1 LDGSLAKE
9 ELDRA
14 QLSRLLEVGR
24 RLVAELDPE
33 AVLEQVLEAAR
44 DLTGA
49 RYAALG
55 ILDEEKRE
63 LERFLFVGI
72 DDETRARIGPL
83 PRGHGILGELISNP
97 EPLRLERISDHPRS
111 YGFPAEHPPMTTF
124 VGTPV
129 MIRGQ
134 VFGNLYLT
142 EKQGGAFTE
151 SDEELLVVLSQWA
164 AIAIDNA
171 RLYQSAQAHRLDL
184 ERAVRGLEATVSLSR
199 ELGGESDL
207 DRVLELVAKRGRA
220 LVDARSILI
229 VLADGQ
235 VLTIA
240 GLAGEVPVELRGSA
254 VELDEPLRE
263 VVQTAASQ
271 RRAGSAMRSLARLGV
286 SADAVLLVPLRARGQ
301 SSGVILAVDRLGKQQ
316 FTSDDELVLS
326 SFGSAAAAAIAATQA
341 LATEKLELSI
351 NASEQERGRWA
362 RELHDETL
370 QELGAL
376 KVMQESALRANE
388 AEGMRAALA
397 RAAEQVERLIGGL
410 QGLITELRP
419 AALDELGS
427 EAAIEALVAN
437 LRERGAPR
445 IETDFDLAYESG
457 RVPTRLVP
465 ELEATIYRIVQE
477 ALNNVIK
484 HADAK
489 SVRVAITEGS
499 GEVKLIVEDDGKGLQ
514 QGSDGQGFGL
524 IGMRERVSLLGGELV
539 VGGGTSGG
547 TRVTA
552 TLPATRVG
560 G

>member
-1 LDGSLAKE
+1 
-9 ELDRA
+9 
-14 QLSRLLEVGR
+14 
-24 RLVAELDPE
+24 
-33 AVLEQVLEAAR
+33 
-44 DLTGA
+44 
-49 RYAALG
+49 
-55 ILDEEKRE
+55 
-63 LERFLFVGI
+63 
-72 DDETRARIGPL
+72 
-83 PRGHGILGELISNP
+83 
-97 EPLRLERISDHPRS
+97 
-111 YGFPAEHPPMTTF
+111 
-124 VGTPV
+124 
-129 MIRGQ
+129 
-134 VFGNLYLT
+134 
-142 EKQGGAFTE
+142 
-151 SDEELLVVLSQWA
+151 
-164 AIAIDNA
+164 
-171 RLYQSAQAHRLDL
+171 
-184 ERAVRGLEATVSLSR
+184 
-199 ELGGESDL
+199 
-207 DRVLELVAKRGRA
+207 
-220 LVDARSILI
+220 
-229 VLADGQ
+229 
-235 VLTIA
+235 
-240 GLAGEVPVELRGSA
+240 
-254 VELDEPLRE
+254 
-263 VVQTAASQ
+263 
-271 RRAGSAMRSLARLGV
+271 
-286 SADAVLLVPLRARGQ
+286 LLVPLRARGQ

-499 GEVKLIVEDDGKGLQ
+499 GEIKLIVEDDGKGLQ